1 MFLITTGVLT
11 IILDLIT
18 LSFPLFVI
26 RMLHV
31 TRRKKFVI
39 AGIFLLGAL
48 YVIFQSKLSMAG
60 TTDTVYSSCVVAS
73 IIRLPYR
80 VLYLQAVGSIP
91 GGEKHAFDLELV
103 PKILLWGLVE
113 VDLAV
118 VAACLPTY
126 APLLHDRALESVV
139 RSARSIISLRSRE
152 SGSSGSR
159 RRRGNVEDE
168 EAKDAWLDAQT
179 NHYALADHVSN
190 SGTSMEGE
198 TQGIQVDHRLDV
210 TSEVI

>member
-1 MFLITTGVLT
+1 
-11 IILDLIT
+11 
-18 LSFPLFVI
+18 
-26 RMLHV
+26 ML
-31 TRRKKFVI
+31 R
-39 AGIFLLGAL
+39 
-48 YVIFQSKLSMAG
+48 SKLDMQIF
-60 TTDTVYSSCVVAS
+60 TDTVYFSCVVAS

-80 VLYLQAVGSIP
+80 VLYLQAVGSIA

-103 PKILLWGLVE
+103 PKILLWGLIE

-159 RRRGNVEDE
+159 RRREDVEDE
-168 EAKDAWLDAQT
+168 EAKNEWLAMQT

-190 SGTSMEGE
+190 SGTSNEGGI
-198 TQGIQVDHRLDV
+198 QGIRMDHELDV
-210 TSEVI
+210 TNEEI